1 MSEPPAN
8 ALGWADLLNE
18 MLDFVG
24 QRVAVMVSGPETGW
38 LPIAY
43 LRGVL
48 TRGNAGFVESGSG
61 EVLMFR
67 VADESAARDDSGFF
81 LLRERFTG
89 ARWEYPHSKLT
100 IETADG
106 IVHIF
111 LDPDV
116 PPRLDIT
123 PPNELL

>member
-1 MSEPPAN
+1 VGDAPLED
-8 ALGWADLLNE
+8 LGWSGLLNE

-24 QRVAVMVSGPETGW
+24 QRIAVMISGPETGW

-48 TRGNAGFVESGSG
+48 TRGNGDLADADPE

-67 VADESAARDDSGFF
+67 VADESAAQDDSGFF
-81 LLRERFTG
+81 LLRERFVR
-89 ARWEYPHSKLT
+89 ARWEYPYSKLT

-106 IVHIF
+106 TVHVF

-116 PPRLDIT
+116 PPRLDVT
-123 PPNELL
+123 ASETD